1 MSVALATIGA
11 AVAAFVL
18 SGAYYAALG
27 TRLAALSPAYAGP
40 RRSPAATAAVELVRN
55 LVLAA
60 VVGGLLARLGPG
72 FGGAILLALALW
84 LAFPVVLL
92 AGSVFHE
99 RVPVALA
106 AIHIGDWLVKLVV
119 VTVVVSIGY

>member
-1 MSVALATIGA
+1 VSAVLATVGA

-18 SGAYYAALG
+18 SGAYYSAFA
-27 TRLAALSPAYAGP
+27 TRLATLSPAYAGP
-40 RRSPAATAAVELVRN
+40 RRSAATTAGVEMVRN
-55 LVLAA
+55 VVLAA
-60 VVGGLLARLGPG
+60 AIGGLIAHLNPG
-72 FGGAILLALALW
+72 FGGAMILAAGLW

-106 AIHIGDWLVKLVV
+106 AIHVGDWLVKLLV
-119 VTVVVSIGY
+119 VTAIVVIGF

>member
-1 MSVALATIGA
+1 MSAVLATLGA

-18 SGAYYAALG
+18 SGAYYAAFAS
-27 TRLAALSPAYAGP
+27 RLAQLSPAYAGA
-40 RRSPAATAAVELVRN
+40 RRSAATTAGVELVRN
-55 LVLAA
+55 VVLAT
-60 VVGGLLARLGPG
+60 VLGGLIARLDIG
-72 FGGAILLALALW
+72 FGGALVLALALW

-106 AIHIGDWLVKLVV
+106 VIHVGDWLIKLVV
-119 VTVVVSIGY
+119 VTAVVAIGY

>member
-1 MSVALATIGA
+1 MSAVLATLGA

-18 SGAYYAALG
+18 SGAYYAAFASRLG
-27 TRLAALSPAYAGP
+27 ELSPAYAGQ
-40 RRSPAATAAVELVRN
+40 RRSAATTAGVELVRN
-55 LVLAA
+55 VVLAA
-60 VVGGLLARLGPG
+60 VIGQLVAHLTPG
-72 FGGAILLALALW
+72 FGGAIVLALALW

-106 AIHIGDWLVKLVV
+106 VIHVGDWLIKLVV
-119 VTVVVSIGY
+119 VTAIVAIGY

>member
-1 MSVALATIGA
+1 MSAVLATLGA

-27 TRLAALSPAYAGP
+27 SRLAELSPAYAGP
-40 RRSPAATAAVELVRN
+40 RRSAAATAAVELVRN
-55 LVLAA
+55 IVLAA
-60 VVGGLLARLGPG
+60 VVGGIVARLDLG
-72 FGGAILLALALW
+72 FGGAMLLALALW

-99 RVPVALA
+99 RVPAMLA
-106 AIHIGDWLVKLVV
+106 VIHAGDWLVKLLV
-119 VTVVVSIGY
+119 VTAIVTIGS